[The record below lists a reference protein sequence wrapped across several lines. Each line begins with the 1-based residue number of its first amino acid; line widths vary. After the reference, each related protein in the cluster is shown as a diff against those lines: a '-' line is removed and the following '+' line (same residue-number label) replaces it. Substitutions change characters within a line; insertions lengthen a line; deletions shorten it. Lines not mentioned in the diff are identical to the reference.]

1 MTSDTDTAAVATL
14 QELPD
19 ETLYWALIDIAN
31 GLLSGTLLG
40 GYYAVISIG
49 LAVSFGVMRL
59 VNLAHGD
66 WLIVAAYVAVVFTR
80 LLPVSPFITLLLVV
94 PVMWVVGYWVQRYL
108 LNRVSVQAME
118 ARGLAGGF
126 GLMSPILMT
135 FGLSIFLAHALLGL
149 FSADNQVIRN
159 ELSYAAVQLSQD
171 LSLSTLRLV
180 FFALALAVLIG
191 VHLLLHNSQLGR
203 AIRAASDDAEIAPLM
218 GIDTNKVY
226 ALTSALA
233 LAIAGIAG
241 VMIGMSRPFQPFD
254 GATFLLIAFGVVIIG
269 GLGSILGAL
278 VGGVLLGITQVLAGT
293 YFGPSAQQ
301 VAGYMLILGVLAL
314 RPQGLFAR

>member
-1 MTSDTDTAAVATL
+1 
-14 QELPD
+14 
-19 ETLYWALIDIAN
+19 
-31 GLLSGTLLG
+31 
-40 GYYAVISIG
+40 
-49 LAVSFGVMRL
+49 
-59 VNLAHGD
+59 
-66 WLIVAAYVAVVFTR
+66 
-80 LLPVSPFITLLLVV
+80 
-94 PVMWVVGYWVQRYL
+94 
-108 LNRVSVQAME
+108 
-118 ARGLAGGF
+118 
-126 GLMSPILMT
+126 
-135 FGLSIFLAHALLGL
+135 
-149 FSADNQVIRN
+149 
-159 ELSYAAVQLSQD
+159 
-171 LSLSTLRLV
+171 
-180 FFALALAVLIG
+180 
-191 VHLLLHNSQLGR
+191 
-203 AIRAASDDAEIAPLM
+203 M
-218 GIDTNKVY
+218 GIDTDKVY